1 MSASKVLVGAVCL
14 PKYLSPPPNHLVHSV
29 YLYSLFLKI
38 HTYVCTHLHIHSP
51 AAFCR
56 LSAAR
61 AAHVRTCS
69 HPVLLL
75 LSIIPRLHTQ
85 HRHTSTHLHR
95 RECTSIYMYL
105 FPVHTCPGSTSPQN
119 VDTHRKPTCATIC
132 PGTGL
137 CMHTCPR
144 RYSHACWEGSGTQVV
159 LSPPV
164 RLMAFLHHFG
174 IDKVDIL
181 KLSFLAPGVLP
192 LPGSATAAADNV
204 PSQSQAR
211 LAGLVKVC

>member
-1 MSASKVLVGAVCL
+1 
-14 PKYLSPPPNHLVHSV
+14 
-29 YLYSLFLKI
+29 
-38 HTYVCTHLHIHSP
+38 
-51 AAFCR
+51 
-56 LSAAR
+56 
-61 AAHVRTCS
+61 
-69 HPVLLL
+69 
-75 LSIIPRLHTQ
+75 
-85 HRHTSTHLHR
+85 
-95 RECTSIYMYL
+95 
-105 FPVHTCPGSTSPQN
+105 
-119 VDTHRKPTCATIC
+119 
-132 PGTGL
+132 
-137 CMHTCPR
+137 MHTCPR